1 LALEPL
7 SAGRAVR
14 TAERWRWRHDRAIT
28 ATLLLAPGC
37 LLFFIFV
44 VRPIVETVW
53 LSFYDWDG
61 AGPKIWVGLANYR
74 ELLADPI
81 FHTAILNNLIWLLSY
96 GLAPVLGLAIALFL
110 NQRLRGIR
118 VARCLF
124 LLPFVISQ
132 VVVGVVFAWFF
143 SAHFGLFD
151 RIVEAVG
158 LRPPAL
164 LDNADTA
171 VFAVIVAGLWP
182 QTAYCMILYLAG
194 LTAMRPELIEAA
206 RLDGARGW
214 TMLRQVI
221 LPELRPVTFLVLLVC
236 CVSALRNFDLVTIM
250 TGGGPY
256 DSSTVAAYYMYEQV
270 FLSFR
275 YGYGAA
281 IATALFLLIES
292 CVLFFLWRMLR
303 NEQD

>member
-1 LALEPL
+1 MAVETI
-7 SAGRAVR
+7 SAGRLAR
-14 TAERWRWRHDRAIT
+14 TAERWRSRYDRAIT
-28 ATLLLAPGC
+28 AVLLLAPGC

-44 VRPIVETVW
+44 IRPIAETIR
-53 LSFYDWDG
+53 LSFYQWDG
-61 AGPKIWVGLANYR
+61 TGPKSWVGLGNYR
-74 ELLADPI
+74 ELLDDPV

-118 VARCLF
+118 LVRCLF

-151 RIVEAVG
+151 RMVEAMG
-158 LRPPAL
+158 LGAPAL
-164 LDNADTA
+164 LDNENTA

-194 LTAMRPELIEAA
+194 LTALRPELIEAA

-214 TMLRQVI
+214 TMLRHVI

-256 DSSTVAAYYMYEQV
+256 DSSTVAAYYMYEQI

-281 IATALFLLIES
+281 IATALFLLIEG

-303 NEQD
+303 QDQD